1 MNSEIIVLPKEQ
13 IQQLIYQTVFSVLE
27 EFQNKQKPKE
37 NLNKKEAADYLRIS
51 VSSIDRKIREGEIK
65 FSKLGGRVVFKKSD
79 LDNYR
84 DANQSSSAIQ
94 KEIKK

>member
-13 IQQLIYQTVFSVLE
+13 IQQLIYQTVYNVLE
-27 EFQNKQKPKE
+27 EFQNRKKPKE
-37 NLNKKEAADYLRIS
+37 NLNKKEAAEYLRIS
-51 VSSIDRKIREGEIK
+51 ASSIDRKIKSGKIA

-79 LDNYR
+79 LDKYR